1 MCRCPET
8 SGSIQVCVAPS
19 NMELVN
25 RYVTTLRYHA
35 IRFPSLQVWSAA
47 KPELCYA
54 IAQLTP
60 HVHQPPVLSAE
71 VKVQF
76 NGEVLQITVTE
87 KNKIGVDLF
96 LQV

>member
-1 MCRCPET
+1 M
-8 SGSIQVCVAPS
+8 APS
-19 NMELVN
+19 NIELIN
-25 RYVTTLRYHA
+25 RYVTTLRYHD

-47 KPELCYA
+47 KPELCYG

-76 NGEVLQITVTE
+76 NGEVLQITFIE
-87 KNKIGVDLF
+87 KNNIGADLF
-96 LQV
+96 LQVCVYV